1 MKNINTNKINTNKLN
16 ILTTI
21 IIPENSHKTIQ
32 QKLNTGL
39 TIEQI
44 VNELDITISF

>member
-1 MKNINTNKINTNKLN
+1 MKNTNTNKLN

-21 IIPENSHKTIQ
+21 TIPKNSHKIIL

>member
-1 MKNINTNKINTNKLN
+1 MIN

-21 IIPENSHKTIQ
+21 IIPENSHKIIL
-32 QKLNTGL
+32 QKLNNGL

-44 VNELDITISF
+44 VDELNITILF

>member
-21 IIPENSHKTIQ
+21 TIPKNTYKQIL
-32 QKLNTGL
+32 QKLNTGS

-44 VNELDITISF
+44 VNELDIIISF

>member
-1 MKNINTNKINTNKLN
+1 MIN

-21 IIPENSHKTIQ
+21 TIPENSYKIIL

>member
-21 IIPENSHKTIQ
+21 TIPENSHKQIL
-32 QKLNTGL
+32 QKLNTGS

-44 VNELDITISF
+44 VNELDIIISF

>member
-1 MKNINTNKINTNKLN
+1 MKNINTNKIN

-21 IIPENSHKTIQ
+21 TIPKNTYKIIQ

-44 VNELDITISF
+44 IDELDITISF